1 MISKR
6 WRTMARV
13 GLSMMFHDKLKMIG
27 TLTGVVFAVVL
38 SNQQAGTFLGLMQK
52 NVMFIENAGADLWIV
67 PPATESLQ
75 PGKLM
80 SDTALM
86 QARVIDGVAW
96 AEPLIYGAATMSL
109 PQGGSQAVTVI
120 GTAFP
125 RRAGGPW
132 NLVRGQAG
140 ALDAPDTMIFED
152 ADREFYG
159 NLNLGS
165 VRELNG
171 RRVVAGAFTWGLI
184 PFGPSFAF
192 ADYELAR
199 ELLRVPRD
207 QLHYVLVGLQQDA
220 DPIAIKKEILRRSP
234 ETIVFTRSELSSATI
249 GYILTKTAIGITFG
263 TSAMFGLLVGFVI
276 VSLSMFSAVVDNV
289 REFGT
294 LKAIGATNGDL
305 ARLLF
310 VQSVV
315 YASMGSLIGLAL
327 VTRVAEGIRS
337 AKLALQLPPQL
348 LLGTAVVMMLMC
360 IFASSLALFRLRKV
374 EPGMVF
380 R

>member
-1 MISKR
+1 MKR

-13 GLSMMFHDKLKMIG
+13 GLAMMFHDKLKMVG

-52 NVMFIENAGADLWIV
+52 NVMFIENSGADLWIV
-67 PPATESLQ
+67 PPATEALQ

-80 SDTALM
+80 SDTPLM
-86 QARVIDGVAW
+86 QARVVGGVAW
-96 AEPLIYGAATMSL
+96 AEPLIYSAATMSL
-109 PQGGSQAVTVI
+109 PKGGSQPVTII

-132 NLVRGQAG
+132 NLVRGERTV
-140 ALDAPDTMIFED
+140 LDAPDTMIFED
-152 ADREFYG
+152 ADREFFG

-171 RRVVAGAFTWGLI
+171 RRIVAGGFTWGLI

-192 ADYELAR
+192 ADYDLAR

-207 QLHYVLVGLQQDA
+207 QLHYVLIGLEPGA
-220 DPIAIKKEILRRSP
+220 DVAAVKSEILRRTP
-234 ETIVFTRSELSSATI
+234 DTIIFTRSEFKAATI
-249 GYILTKTAIGITFG
+249 RYILTKTAIGITFG

-310 VQSVV
+310 VQSVT

-337 AKLALQLPPQL
+337 AKLALQLPPEL
-348 LLGTAVVMMLMC
+348 LIATALLMMVMC